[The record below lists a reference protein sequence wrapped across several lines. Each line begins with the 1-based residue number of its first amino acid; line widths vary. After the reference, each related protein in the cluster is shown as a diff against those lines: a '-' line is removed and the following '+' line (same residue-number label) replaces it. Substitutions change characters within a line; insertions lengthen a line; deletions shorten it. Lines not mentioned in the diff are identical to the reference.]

1 MRFYILSGAGLSADS
16 GIPTFR
22 DGGLWDEVSIEE
34 VATHEAWLSN
44 PAKVIAFFDAR
55 RQELA
60 RYQPNSMHK
69 FLATLPNAVHLTQ
82 NVDDLYER
90 AGGKP
95 IHLHGKLTEIRC
107 ETCQKIYDI
116 GYNPQPKKCKFCGGE
131 RLRPNVVLFGEMAP
145 NYRHLYT
152 IEADIF
158 IAIGTSGAVID
169 IADIAQKY
177 PVSILIDPKRRKRV
191 TMFGEFDEYIDEY
204 FTHYIP
210 KGAIAAIEDLQKLLK
225 ETYGSAHPAT
235 K

>member
-1 MRFYILSGAGLSADS
+1 MHYYILSGAGLSADS
-16 GIPTFR
+16 GVPTFR
-22 DGGLWDEVSIEE
+22 DGGLWDDVKIED
-34 VATHEAWLSN
+34 VAAHEAWLKN
-44 PAKVIAFFDAR
+44 PTKVIAFFDAR

-60 RYQPNSMHK
+60 GYQPNAMHK
-69 FLATLPNAVHLTQ
+69 FLSTLFNTVHLTQ
-82 NVDDLYER
+82 NMDDLCER

-95 IHLHGKLTEIRC
+95 IHLHGKLTEVRC

-116 GYNPQPKKCKFCGGE
+116 GYNPQPKRCKFCGDAT
-131 RLRPNVVLFGEMAP
+131 LRPNVVLFGEMAP
-145 NYRHLYT
+145 NYRYLYT

-169 IADIAQKY
+169 IADIASHY
-177 PVSILIDPKRRKRV
+177 PISILIDPKRRKRV

-210 KGAIAAIEDLQKLLK
+210 KRAIEAIEDLQKLLK
-225 ETYGSAHPAT
+225 ESHGSSDTTA